1 MIAPDVRSAVAGSAA
16 DPLQPSRPQTARPT
30 KHDRLTVDAPTRVFH
45 WLFAGCFLGAYASG
59 DGDNWRAVHIALG
72 YMMIALIGFRVLY
85 GLVGPRSLR
94 LGALFRRAMGWSLW
108 FGSFKPENRNEYR
121 APQLHSLFT
130 ASIVLS
136 LVGFALLVFITGYAT
151 HYEWG
156 GSIGTQV
163 FEALHELFANGF
175 MLAAAVHIAGV
186 ALLSVLRLRNLA
198 LPMMTGRSPGTGPNL
213 VKHNHA
219 WLAWALALGI
229 CSFGIWQWAHLA
241 RA

>member
-108 FGSFKPENRNEYR
+108 FRTLKPGGVHNSR
-121 APQLHSLFT
+121 APQLQGLFT
-130 ASIVLS
+130 ASVVL
-136 LVGFALLVFITGYAT
+136 LLIICTLLVFITGYST
-151 HYEWG
+151 HFQWG
-156 GSIGTQV
+156 GALGKKAL
-163 FEALHELFANGF
+163 EALHEFFADCF
-175 MLAAAVHIAGV
+175 VAAAVTHIVGL
-186 ALLSVLRLRNLA
+186 ALFSLLRLRNLVR
-198 LPMMTGRSPGTGPNL
+198 PMMTGRSRGAGSDL
-213 VKHNHA
+213 VQHERV
-219 WLAWALALGI
+219 WLAWMLAIAVCL
-229 CSFGIWQWAHLA
+229 FGILKWVQIA
-241 RA
+241 